1 VTRAEFEVD
10 FGARIVRGSIR
21 REFDVTPILLTIPFA
36 TVKLLAGGILAAEAE
51 AEKAAANGG
60 QPRLVG
66 SPS

>member
-1 VTRAEFEVD
+1 MTRAEFEVD
-10 FGARIVRGSIR
+10 FEHRIVRARIT
-21 REFDVTPILLTIPFA
+21 REFDITPLDLTIPFA

-60 QPRLVG
+60 RPRLVA